1 MKRFWVF
8 LLTAALAFTACSAG
22 GQEPKEPSALEKT
35 VLIYATTNPEGIDRE
50 NILRFND
57 SHTGISIEVKDYSQ
71 TSSMGKTGWNR
82 LVTDMIT
89 GNSPDIIDL
98 GDDLPYRQMA
108 LRGYLEDLWPYIEND
123 PDLGREGV
131 MEAPLKAAEVD
142 GKLYTVFESVCINTL
157 VGPERI
163 IGNRTSWSLTDLQSA
178 FAKMPDGAVILE
190 PFYTKEAI
198 FNVIFSMNIDSYVDW
213 STGQCDFDSRKFRT
227 ALEFV
232 NSRPADFDWS
242 DVAAANEGMCQH
254 MEGGLQMLSCPLV
267 ANFDSIRLYDKL
279 YDIIFG
285 GGASCVGFPVE
296 DGSVGSSFAIS
307 DTRLAMS
314 STCKDKQAGWEF
326 LRWLLLPLEQR
337 YSSAEEPYVENWAEH
352 VGFPINSGD
361 FLKLKAAAMEDRE
374 GELTAYNNFGSIS
387 FELLPL
393 AETEYEKFMSFYNS
407 IEKTDLC
414 DRTVYNIV
422 LDSCG
427 PYFAGDKTLDE
438 TIGQIQNRVGLYVN
452 EQK

>member
-1 MKRFWVF
+1 
-8 LLTAALAFTACSAG
+8 
-22 GQEPKEPSALEKT
+22 
-35 VLIYATTNPEGIDRE
+35 
-50 NILRFND
+50 
-57 SHTGISIEVKDYSQ
+57 
-71 TSSMGKTGWNR
+71 
-82 LVTDMIT
+82 
-89 GNSPDIIDL
+89 
-98 GDDLPYRQMA
+98 
-108 LRGYLEDLWPYIEND
+108 
-123 PDLGREGV
+123 

-242 DVAAANEGMCQH
+242 DVAAANEAMCQQ

-414 DRTVYNIV
+414 DRTV
-422 LDSCG
+422 
-427 PYFAGDKTLDE
+427 
-438 TIGQIQNRVGLYVN
+438 
-452 EQK
+452 